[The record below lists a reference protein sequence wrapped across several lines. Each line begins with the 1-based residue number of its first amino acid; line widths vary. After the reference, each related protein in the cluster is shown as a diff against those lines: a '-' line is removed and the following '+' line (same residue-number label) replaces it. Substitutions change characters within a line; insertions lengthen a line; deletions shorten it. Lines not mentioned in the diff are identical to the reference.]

1 MTSREVNF
9 NSHQCLF
16 STRPFE
22 IILTFNM
29 IFYHRVMD
37 RLIGGA
43 PLITVYVA
51 QVFVLTYRRQLLGMT
66 KYDAIV
72 QFLLKVK
79 IGLVDYLGVE
89 MMMRKKLQQ
98 RIQKQ
103 KKFRK

>member
-1 MTSREVNF
+1 
-9 NSHQCLF
+9 
-16 STRPFE
+16 
-22 IILTFNM
+22 
-29 IFYHRVMD
+29 MD

-79 IGLVDYLGVE
+79 IGLG
-89 MMMRKKLQQ
+89 
-98 RIQKQ
+98 
-103 KKFRK
+103 